1 MKRMLSTVLGLA
13 LFASACSDPVAPPAP
28 TPVNPTITETFTA
41 TLGLLG
47 TNLHLFSVQQV
58 GGLTVTISDIN
69 PDATLSFAIGAQS
82 VVGCTVLQQ
91 LTRAPGGAPARL
103 VGTITAPGNFC
114 VQVFD
119 SNNIPE
125 PVTYTLTVLHS

>member
-1 MKRMLSTVLGLA
+1 MKRLLCLVFGLTV
-13 LFASACSDPVAPPAP
+13 FAGACSDPVAPPAP
-28 TPVNPTITETFTA
+28 TPVTPTITETFTG

-47 TNLHLFSVQQV
+47 TNIHQFSVQQV
-58 GGLTVTISDIN
+58 GGLRITLSDIN

-82 VVGCTVLQQ
+82 LVGCTVLQQ
-91 LTRAPGGAPARL
+91 LTRAPGGANAQL
-103 VGTITAPGNFC
+103 IGTITAPGNFC

>member
-1 MKRMLSTVLGLA
+1 MKRMLSTVLGFA

-28 TPVNPTITETFTA
+28 TPA

-69 PDATLSFAIGAQS
+69 PDATLTFAIGAQS

-91 LTRAPGGAPARL
+91 LTRAPGGATAQL

-119 SNNIPE
+119 SNSIPE

>member
-1 MKRMLSTVLGLA
+1 MILGLA
-13 LFASACSDPVAPPAP
+13 LLAPGCSDPVAPPTP

-91 LTRAPGGAPARL
+91 LTRAPGGATAQL